1 MHLDQGYHTKIS
13 NNGEKIT
20 LARSLNIS
28 KLQTFKEAF
37 HALREKKVLWATLY
51 ILYNTLEELE
61 DFILENTGL
70 VSYLKV

>member
-1 MHLDQGYHTKIS
+1 MHLDQRYHTKIS

-28 KLQTFKEAF
+28 KSQTFKEAF
-37 HALREKKVLWATLY
+37 HAVREKKVLWATLY
-51 ILYNTLEELE
+51 ILDNTLEALE

-70 VSYLKV
+70 VSHLKV

>member
-1 MHLDQGYHTKIS
+1 MHLDQRYHTKIS

>member
-1 MHLDQGYHTKIS
+1 MHLDQRYHTKIS

-51 ILYNTLEELE
+51 SLYNTLEELE

>member
-1 MHLDQGYHTKIS
+1 MHLDQRYHTKIS

-28 KLQTFKEAF
+28 KLQTFKEAL